1 MGRVK
6 LGNISKEIGEKSKTT
21 VPLEAVVVGGAT
33 NTPKETKP
41 ATIKKIK
48 MLKEMINKLNKNIS
62 EIEDDIIEAKEIE
75 KTVEYISTINSAGMF
90 IEDKEKTLQKLKERL
105 KDYQIELKKLNG
117 KSQHNSKSVDKKK
130 SKVGVTRKTGSKN
143 KQVEASPS
151 IISEELT
158 NDKSIGGG
166 FNVRFNVDEIAR
178 EFSNDFVNAKR
189 YESINSREEEFREV
203 ARKIKEGQHYNRKIN
218 EGKASIQNE
227 GENKV
232 KSFEDDVKFD
242 DKKTT
247 GGINPV
253 ESETVIAPPVDAS
266 ATEQVIN
273 NNLSEEEWKKIWEV
287 DVQEFREA
295 SKVLMTIDKDDD
307 PVAYK
312 KLQEKADLLYH
323 ITLEDLVMKA
333 NALYSENFNKA
344 MEERSRFIDKL
355 NYLEL
360 NESVVAQAKK
370 VGENSIRLE
379 NNETQAVEQTNKALQ
394 TVAVEPEI
402 PASREEKHESDVDL
416 KSITEEEWN
425 GFWERDEKFFKEVEN
440 DLKQINKDTEPEK
453 YKSYQEIADKLY
465 HIVNLNKIMKAN
477 EFGGDVFISAM
488 NERKQLVDDLNKL
501 IIIPEAENIG
511 DKMTGKDSEV
521 QDKNLKN
528 ETVEGVKASKTG
540 DEEEV
545 VEAPEVGRSD
555 AGEISADESDSE
567 RKDRPKSE
575 AERLHAE
582 DLSRL
587 KEKQDILSYWEN
599 LQMVWQADYNAATKR
614 FKDRS
619 KRARCSYEILKA
631 EALIVRARVEIEYLQ
646 KIADA
651 SGRMVAAKN
660 EFGEDCDDYV
670 KAQAERNRLL
680 DLYKQTIQE
689 VGEAKAEDDR
699 KRGSLKRDQEADSE
713 EKVIVKSA
721 KMSKAKAF
729 WQKIKKPA
737 LIFTAIATSVALI
750 STGIVHGL
758 KYINKDS
765 KNDPSNVIENP
776 EEKPDDG
783 ADQTEDNEN
792 VQDVEENVDT
802 GTLTDEGKQV
812 IGDYLLQGGLIASD
826 VSVSGVEAISYRK
839 DGDVE
844 KANIY
849 VSTAGGWVI
858 EYQSQMT
865 KDEIVELSKTEGV
878 TTDDIISLI
887 MEGVSNNNKADA
899 YKQLDASQY
908 SQIIDNVYSEAE
920 DIEFPEPGTNGD
932 YTKFY
937 YKLDNSRNE
946 KGDKGNIDFIVMGP
960 NSVIKVDD
968 RVEYET
974 KTGEKLNLK
983 DPSALLN
990 ALEKQ
995 LGGTADSSGYNGK
1008 ITTSFDSESYF
1019 KRDIEELK
1027 QEIMNQEVKK
1037 TEQDIENL
1045 TR

>member
-6 LGNISKEIGEKSKTT
+6 PGNISKEIGEKSKIT

-105 KDYQIELKKLNG
+105 KDCQIELKKLNG

-151 IISEELT
+151 VISEELT

-189 YESINSREEEFREV
+189 YEFINSREEEFREV
-203 ARKIKEGQHYNRKIN
+203 ARKIKEGQHHNRKIN
-218 EGKASIQNE
+218 EGKTSIQNE

-266 ATEQVIN
+266 ATAQVIN

-295 SKVLMTIDKDDD
+295 SNVLMTIDKDDD
-307 PVAYK
+307 PVTYK

-360 NESVVAQAKK
+360 DESVVAQAKK
-370 VGENSIRLE
+370 VGENSIQLE
-379 NNETQAVEQTNKALQ
+379 NNETQAVEQTNKVLQ

-425 GFWERDEKFFKEVEN
+425 GFWESDEKFFKEVE
-440 DLKQINKDTEPEK
+440 
-453 YKSYQEIADKLY
+453 
-465 HIVNLNKIMKAN
+465 
-477 EFGGDVFISAM
+477 
-488 NERKQLVDDLNKL
+488 VDDLNKL

-765 KNDPSNVIENP
+765 KDDPSNVIENP

-802 GTLTDEGKQV
+802 GTLTDEGEQAV
-812 IGDYLLQGGLIASD
+812 QDSLLQGGLITSE
-826 VSVSGVEAISYRK
+826 VNVSGVEAISYRK

-844 KANIY
+844 KATIY
-849 VSTAGGWVI
+849 ISTENGWLM
-858 EYQSQMT
+858 EYQSEAT
-865 KDEIVELSKTEGV
+865 KDQIAELINSGATVDNVVDFIKEGILKDSEGV
-878 TTDDIISLI
+878 
-887 MEGVSNNNKADA
+887 A
-899 YKQLDASQY
+899 YIQLDKAKYPLISWNIH
-908 SQIIDNVYSEAE
+908 SDAE
-920 DIEFPEPGTNGD
+920 DIEFPEPGTTGD
-932 YTKFY
+932 YTKYY

-946 KGDKGNIDFIVMGP
+946 KGDKGNIDFIAMGP
-960 NSVIKVDD
+960 SNVIKVDD

-974 KTGEKLNLK
+974 KTGEQLNLK

-995 LGGTADSSGYNGK
+995 LGGISDSSSYNGK
-1008 ITTSFDSESYF
+1008 ITTSFDSEEFF
-1019 KRDIEELK
+1019 KGKYKELT
-1027 QEIMNQEVKK
+1027 QELMDEEVKK
-1037 TEQDIENL
+1037 AEQYVENL